1 MDYSKTLNL
10 PKTEFPMRANLPER
24 EPEILKFWEEIDLY
38 RLVQQKNTGRPKF
51 VLHDGPPYANGHIHL
66 GTTLNKIL
74 KDIIVKYNSMAG
86 NDAPYVP
93 GWDTHGL
100 PIEQQAIKEL
110 GLDRRSMNPVE
121 FRQKCKEFALK
132 FVNIQREEFKRL
144 GISGNWKKPYLTL
157 HPNYEAVQIGVFA
170 EMVKRGYIYKGLK
183 PVFWCAYC
191 ETALAEAE
199 VEYQDKKSPAIYVK
213 FPVKDG
219 QGLLPEENTS
229 IIIWTTTPWTLISNV
244 AICLHPNYNYVLIA
258 QEKEKYLVAEEL
270 LSSFAQATRRQNLK
284 KIQVF
289 RGQELEGIICYHPF
303 LDRESIVV
311 LGEYVTLDTGTG
323 CVHIA
328 PGHGEEDYLVGL
340 QYNLPVL
347 SPLDGQGYFTA
358 EAGKFSGRFY
368 IDADQEV
375 IAELQRGT
383 FLIKQETIQHQYPH
397 CWRCKKPILFRA
409 TEQWFASID
418 KFREML
424 LQAIQQ
430 VRWIPGWGKDRI
442 YNMIAQRGDWCISRQ
457 RIWGVPIPIF
467 YCANCGKEVIN
478 DQTISHLQNLFR
490 QHGSDVWFAREAAE
504 LLPPDFNCPVCAAQE
519 FTKETDIMDVWFD
532 SGSSHLAVLKQP
544 DTWPELHWPAE
555 LYLEGSDQH
564 RGWFNSSLTTSVAVR
579 NKAPY
584 KAVLTHGFVVDE
596 QGRKMSKSMGNVV
609 DPLKVIK
616 QMGAD
621 ILRLW
626 VSSADYRDDMAVSPN
641 ILKQITEAY
650 RKIRNTAR
658 FLLSNLYDFD
668 PLVDQVNYQEL
679 TEIDRWAL
687 ICLQRL
693 IQKSLKGYYDYEYH
707 IVYHAIHNFCV
718 VDLSALYL
726 DMIKDRLYTSQA
738 QGRERRAAQ
747 TVLYKTLHVLV
758 RLLTPILAFTS
769 EEIWRYLPK
778 KEGDPVSVQLTDLPQ
793 VKENY
798 LDLELEQ
805 KWERLLNIRAEV
817 TAVCEIARKE
827 KLIGNSLEAEVTL
840 YASGEL
846 YDFLLKEET
855 NLPTIF
861 IVSKVSLHQLKD
873 RQDAYLTKDRQD
885 ACPTNN
891 NLLPVVEQASYLSK
905 AKNIPDL
912 AVAVRRVKGAKCT
925 RCWIFNEKVGLN
937 AEHPDLCPR
946 CLEVIK
952 AGNFV

>member
-1 MDYSKTLNL
+1 
-10 PKTEFPMRANLPER
+10 
-24 EPEILKFWEEIDLY
+24 
-38 RLVQQKNTGRPKF
+38 
-51 VLHDGPPYANGHIHL
+51 
-66 GTTLNKIL
+66 
-74 KDIIVKYNSMAG
+74 
-86 NDAPYVP
+86 
-93 GWDTHGL
+93 
-100 PIEQQAIKEL
+100 
-110 GLDRRSMNPVE
+110 
-121 FRQKCKEFALK
+121 
-132 FVNIQREEFKRL
+132 
-144 GISGNWKKPYLTL
+144 
-157 HPNYEAVQIGVFA
+157 
-170 EMVKRGYIYKGLK
+170 
-183 PVFWCAYC
+183 
-191 ETALAEAE
+191 
-199 VEYQDKKSPAIYVK
+199 
-213 FPVKDG
+213 
-219 QGLLPEENTS
+219 
-229 IIIWTTTPWTLISNV
+229 
-244 AICLHPNYNYVLIA
+244 
-258 QEKEKYLVAEEL
+258 
-270 LSSFAQATRRQNLK
+270 
-284 KIQVF
+284 
-289 RGQELEGIICYHPF
+289 
-303 LDRESIVV
+303 
-311 LGEYVTLDTGTG
+311 
-323 CVHIA
+323 
-328 PGHGEEDYLVGL
+328 
-340 QYNLPVL
+340 
-347 SPLDGQGYFTA
+347 
-358 EAGKFSGRFY
+358 
-368 IDADQEV
+368 
-375 IAELQRGT
+375 
-383 FLIKQETIQHQYPH
+383 
-397 CWRCKKPILFRA
+397 
-409 TEQWFASID
+409 
-418 KFREML
+418 
-424 LQAIQQ
+424 
-430 VRWIPGWGKDRI
+430 
-442 YNMIAQRGDWCISRQ
+442 MIAHRGDWCISRQ

-467 YCANCGKEVIN
+467 YCAHCGKEVIN

-490 QHGSDVWFAREAAE
+490 RYGSDVWFAREAAE
-504 LLPPDFNCPVCAAQE
+504 LLPPDFNCPVCAGQE